1 MPRFFHAR
9 PWWRL
14 TFLLSL
20 ACALTASSVS
30 SAAAQA
36 RPQQQQQGAV
46 REQDPDERAAGGEKP
61 ETGDEVSIAG
71 RATLLLTPSR
81 LEVAVGARVRLTLSV
96 LGANDLRRLPA
107 TIRFDAAVLELR
119 SVTLGS
125 AWTDGTEPILLHDSG
140 RAGELVIGL
149 GLLDKT
155 EPGISGSAE
164 LIELEFSAVGAGNAG
179 LIIDSFAVITAGSR
193 TQSAAALSAE
203 IVVR

>member
-36 RPQQQQQGAV
+36 HPQQQQQGAE
-46 REQDPDERAAGGEKP
+46 REPDPDERAAGGEEP
-61 ETGDEVSIAG
+61 EIGDELSIAG
-71 RATLLLTPSR
+71 GATLLLTPSR

-96 LGANDLRRLPA
+96 LGAKDLRRLPA
-107 TIRFDAAVLELR
+107 TIRFDADVLELR

-125 AWTDGTEPILLHDSG
+125 AWTNGTEPVLLHDSS

-164 LIELEFSAVGAGNAG
+164 LIEL
-179 LIIDSFAVITAGSR
+179 
-193 TQSAAALSAE
+193 
-203 IVVR
+203 